1 VAPIKVARESG
12 QNDENKRGESMA
24 NRNENAIIAQVL
36 SLPEMIRTEFDALDE
51 QIRLLMSRR
60 ECLSVKRIVI
70 TGCGDSHMAGLAA
83 ELAFEQLAGI
93 PTEPMRAMKAGRYA
107 SPYVMSHHAGSP
119 LVIGISVSGTV
130 ARTREALGL
139 FARQGYP
146 TIAITGNPE
155 SPLAQLAEKVV
166 DCTIPEYPFAPGVRN
181 YRMSLL
187 SLYLLAIRL
196 GEVQHRY
203 SPDDAARLRQSLRGT
218 ADAIEAT
225 IERIGEETARLAR
238 ALAGEKSFVFVGD
251 GPNFAT
257 ALFGA
262 AKVIEAAGRH
272 AMGQES
278 EEWAHLQIFSA
289 VETATPTFLIS
300 PGYRGH
306 DRVGDLLGPL
316 KRIGRT
322 TIAVVPEGDELVG
335 PPADWLLPVT
345 GQVLEAFT
353 PMIYPVAAEMF
364 AAHLADVAG
373 EQFFR
378 LGNPR
383 YDPRLDARDTP
394 ILTEVKG
401 SSIVPNHLG

>member
-1 VAPIKVARESG
+1 MTDQHKNP
-12 QNDENKRGESMA
+12 M
-24 NRNENAIIAQVL
+24 IAQVM
-36 SLPEMIRTEFDALDE
+36 SLPELIRTEFDARDE

-107 SPYVMSHHAGSP
+107 SPYVISHQVDNP

-139 FARQGYP
+139 FAAQGYP
-146 TIAITGNPE
+146 TMAITGDPT
-155 SPLAQLAEKVV
+155 SPLAQIADKVI
-166 DCTIPEYPFAPGVRN
+166 DCSIPEYPFAPGVRN

-187 SLYLLAIRL
+187 ALYLLAIRL

-203 SPDDAARLRQSLRGT
+203 SPDEAARLRQSLRGT
-218 ADAIEAT
+218 AETIEAT
-225 IERIGEETARLAR
+225 IERVGDETARLAL
-238 ALAGEKSFVFVGD
+238 ALAEEKSFVYVGD

-278 EEWAHLQIFSA
+278 EEWAHLQFYSV

-316 KRIGRT
+316 KRIGRPV
-322 TIAVVPEGDELVG
+322 IAIVPEGDSLVG
-335 PPADWLLPVT
+335 PAADWLLPVV
-345 GQVLEAFT
+345 GQTPEAFT
-353 PMIYPVAAEMF
+353 PMVYPVAAELF
-364 AAHLADVAG
+364 AAHLADAVG
-373 EQFFR
+373 ERFFR

-383 YDPRLDARDTP
+383 YYPRQDARDTP
-394 ILTEVKG
+394 ILTRIEA
-401 SSIVPNHLG
+401 